1 MDHDVRI
8 GSDVAAAWIERWD
21 AQQQAY
27 LPDRE
32 ERFTALI
39 DAVADGAGR
48 PDPLVLDL
56 GCGPGSLAVRLL
68 DRIPGAT
75 VIAVD
80 ADPVLLAL
88 ARVAWAGRAGL
99 RFAELDLR
107 VAGWA
112 GALGLDRPAD
122 AAVSTTALHWL
133 PPEALAAMY
142 AELATALR
150 PGGLM
155 LDGDH
160 LTEDEATSPALARL
174 GRALTEREERR
185 HPAPAGAQTWVGW
198 WEAVT
203 ADPALA
209 ALVERRKRLG
219 LDSEHHGSPSGL
231 LTVHVNALRRAGF
244 AEIGTLWQRGDN
256 RLLCGVLGF
265 LAGRSS
271 LRDAEVIAG
280 VQQAGEDDAQGGH
293 GL

>member
-39 DAVADGAGR
+39 DAVADGVGR

-56 GCGPGSLAVRLL
+56 GGGPGSPAVRLL

-112 GALGLDRPAD
+112 G
-122 AAVSTTALHWL
+122 
-133 PPEALAAMY
+133 
-142 AELATALR
+142 
-150 PGGLM
+150 
-155 LDGDH
+155 
-160 LTEDEATSPALARL
+160 
-174 GRALTEREERR
+174 
-185 HPAPAGAQTWVGW
+185 GA
-198 WEAVT
+198 
-203 ADPALA
+203 
-209 ALVERRKRLG
+209 
-219 LDSEHHGSPSGL
+219 
-231 LTVHVNALRRAGF
+231 RAGP
-244 AEIGTLWQRGDN
+244 
-256 RLLCGVLGF
+256 
-265 LAGRSS
+265 
-271 LRDAEVIAG
+271 
-280 VQQAGEDDAQGGH
+280 
-293 GL
+293 